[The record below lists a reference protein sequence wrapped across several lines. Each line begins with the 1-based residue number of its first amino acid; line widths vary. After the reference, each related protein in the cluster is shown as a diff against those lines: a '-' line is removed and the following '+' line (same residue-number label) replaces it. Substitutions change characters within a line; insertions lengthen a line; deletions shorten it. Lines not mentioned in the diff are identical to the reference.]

1 MITRTYTNPIETA
14 NAQSAKE
21 LSVQVF
27 FVTLT
32 FIGMAVML
40 AMFAN
45 VLA

>member
-1 MITRTYTNPIETA
+1 MIARTYTNTVETR
-14 NAQSAKE
+14 NTQSAKE

-27 FVTLT
+27 FVTLS

-40 AMFAN
+40 AVVAN